1 MAIAKN
7 FATKNFAT
15 NKRLI
20 MNPFKFGTIV
30 KDDFF
35 TDRIKELEEVKQ
47 KLNSENHLVLISPR
61 RFGKSSLIQKALSQI
76 GRPSITIDMMNVLSV
91 EGFAAILLREIF
103 RLYKVEKIK
112 HLMTHFR
119 IVPTISSNPLSEA
132 IDVSFNTSVNS
143 SVALE
148 DAMDLLQK
156 VSTPDKRLIIVLDE
170 FQEVNEIQKGFDRQL
185 RSLMQKQTDLN
196 YVFLGSQ
203 ESMMNEIFEKKK
215 SPFYHFG
222 QRMTLSKIP
231 YEDFYSFVECRLLDK
246 PGATADEIKIIKDE
260 TVTKILSFTR
270 VHPYYSQ
277 QLSSVV
283 YDLQCYHNIFENV
296 VPQAI
301 DKLIQSH
308 DLDYER
314 LWMSL
319 NRTDRKVMQ
328 LLAQQAK
335 PFIGRDIPTSTI
347 YSALQR
353 LIKRGFVIKTDE
365 YEIEDPF
372 FRLWIART
380 NI

>member
-1 MAIAKN
+1 
-7 FATKNFAT
+7 
-15 NKRLI
+15 

-30 KDDFF
+30 QDDFF
-35 TDRIKELEEVKQ
+35 TDRIMELSLVKE

-91 EGFAAILLREIF
+91 EGFASLLLREIF
-103 RLYKVEKIK
+103 KLYKVEKIK
-112 HLMTHFR
+112 HLMSHFR
-119 IVPTISSNPLSEA
+119 FVPTISSNPLSDA
-132 IDVSFNTSVNS
+132 IDVSFQPSVNS
-143 SVALE
+143 AIALE

-156 VSTPDKRLIIVLDE
+156 VTSPEKRLIVVLDE

-185 RSLMQKQTDLN
+185 RALMQKQKGLN

-231 YEDFYSFVECRLLDK
+231 YEDFFSFIECRLLDK
-246 PGATADEIKIIKDE
+246 PNATAAEIKRNKDV
-260 TVTKILSFTR
+260 TVTQILSFTR

-277 QLSSVV
+277 QLASAV
-283 YDLQCYHNIFENV
+283 YDLQCYHSVFDDV
-296 VPQAI
+296 VSQAI
-301 DKLIQSH
+301 EILVQSH

-314 LWMSL
+314 LWMYL

-328 LLAQQAK
+328 TLAQQFK
-335 PFIGRDIPTSTI
+335 PLAGKETPTSTV

-353 LIKRGFVIKTDE
+353 LIKRGFVIKTEE

-372 FRLWIART
+372 FRQWILRT
-380 NI
+380 K